1 MSHAG
6 RIVRVV
12 GSVLPIAALLVL
24 GDVHEGAAGKAP
36 DNSEHVVAKVGEAV
50 ITVGELERRLGAV
63 PPFQLGVYGATADE
77 VKRNYL
83 TKVLVPELLFSQG
96 AIERGKDKDVEVLA
110 RQRELLKTSLLMDV
124 RRETAEKAEIT
135 PDQILAY
142 YKDNIDRYKTPPR
155 VSVWRILVASREQAT
170 KLIAEAKKTPTPKAW
185 SELALK
191 YSLDKSTSMRG
202 GNLGFLTEMGVSAD
216 GKTRVPGSMARAAF
230 GVRDGEIVAEPVPE
244 GSGFAVVWRRGSMP
258 AINRTVEEE
267 ARSIEKVLLR
277 DRTRAAQDELV
288 EGLRRRYVKLVDPGG
303 TELIAVSGGGGVEIQ
318 GKPGRIVRKRGRTQP
333 STTPRGLR

>member
-6 RIVRVV
+6 RIAKLV

-36 DNSEHVVAKVGEAV
+36 DNAERVVAKVGDAV

-63 PPFQLGVYGATADE
+63 PPFQLSVYGADANE
-77 VKRNYL
+77 IKRNYL
-83 TKVLVPELLFSQG
+83 TKVLVPELLFAQG
-96 AIERGKDKDVEVLA
+96 AKERGKDKDAEVVA
-110 RQRELLKTSLLMDV
+110 RQRDLMKTSLLMDV
-124 RRETAEKAEIT
+124 RRETAEKAQIT

-155 VSVWRILVASREQAT
+155 VSVWRILVASREQAAQ
-170 KLIAEAKKTPTPKAW
+170 LIEEAKKTPTPKAW
-185 SELALK
+185 SELAVK
-191 YSLDKSTSMRG
+191 HSLDKATSMRG
-202 GNLGFLTEMGVSAD
+202 GNLGFLTEQGVSAD
-216 GKTRVPGSMARAAF
+216 GKTQVPASMARAAF
-230 GVRDGEIVAEPVPE
+230 GVRDGEIVGEPVPE

-267 ARSIEKVLLR
+267 ARSIEKILLR
-277 DRTRAAQDELV
+277 DRTRTAQEEMI

-318 GKPGRIVRKRGRTQP
+318 GKPGRIVRRPGRTNPTQT
-333 STTPRGLR
+333 SRGLR